1 VKKVVASYMT
11 GKATITFDDSVVTVP
26 EIIEGYKR
34 AAIQVI
40 GEPEWIK

>member
-11 GKATITFDDSVVTVP
+11 GKATITFDDSVVTLE

-34 AAIQVI
+34 AAIQVM